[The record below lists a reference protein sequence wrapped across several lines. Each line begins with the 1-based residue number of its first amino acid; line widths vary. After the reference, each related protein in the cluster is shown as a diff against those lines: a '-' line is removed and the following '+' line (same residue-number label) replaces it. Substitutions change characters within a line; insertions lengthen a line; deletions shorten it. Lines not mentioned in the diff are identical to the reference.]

1 MENKQNTN
9 SSVKFDDIYN
19 NISNKINSNNNDFD
33 NETIEDLITDVIEQK
48 KIRKIKSKFYR
59 NLF

>member
-9 SSVKFDDIYN
+9 SSVKFDDIYK
-19 NISNKINSNNNDFD
+19 NISNKINSNDFD